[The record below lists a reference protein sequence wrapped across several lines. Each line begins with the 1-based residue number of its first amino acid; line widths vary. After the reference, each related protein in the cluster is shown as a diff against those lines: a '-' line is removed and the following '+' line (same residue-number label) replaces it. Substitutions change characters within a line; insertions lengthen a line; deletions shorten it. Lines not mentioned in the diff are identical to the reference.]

1 MRVRISLGKVFNVL
15 QSPIGR
21 MASWPMKNI
30 RTFFS
35 KQRYLYLSL
44 VERKEAEFYHN
55 VDRRRNLVCFNDL
68 F

>member
-1 MRVRISLGKVFNVL
+1 MMR
-15 QSPIGR
+15 
-21 MASWPMKNI
+21 NI
-30 RTFFS
+30 ETFPS
-35 KQRYLYLSL
+35 NQMRPYLSL